1 MGLANQLGQ
10 FMYGNISLDNN
21 SQLANVK
28 KVDVPPGGQSPI
40 YDNQRSLPYSFSKR
54 ELFQLIGPHQCG
66 AQIAG

>member
-28 KVDVPPGGQSPI
+28 KVDVRPGYRSPI
-40 YDNQRSLPYSFSKR
+40 YGN
-54 ELFQLIGPHQCG
+54 E
-66 AQIAG
+66 